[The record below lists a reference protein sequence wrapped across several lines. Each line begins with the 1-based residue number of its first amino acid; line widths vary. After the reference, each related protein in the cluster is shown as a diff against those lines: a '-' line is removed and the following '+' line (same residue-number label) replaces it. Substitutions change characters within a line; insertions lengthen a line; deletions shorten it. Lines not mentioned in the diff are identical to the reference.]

1 MYFKRSIAVSVGQQ
15 YFPSYHTFVSIKTL
29 LVLVF
34 TWYKKFWCAPLG
46 AVNFLYNL
54 KVIESIKFLF
64 EREFMW

>member
-1 MYFKRSIAVSVGQQ
+1 MYFKRSIEVRVAQQ
-15 YFPSYHTFVSIKTL
+15 YFTSYDTFGSIKTP

-34 TWYKKFWCAPLG
+34 PLYKKCWCAPLG

-54 KVIESIKFLF
+54 KILKLIEFLF